1 MIIGDLLLLKG
12 YINKKQLKQALHR
25 QADNA
30 INYDKSQ
37 PLGRVLVEEGFVTKQ
52 DVAEALNDQS
62 VNKSSFE
69 YSEEVK
75 ENVMGRPTEIG
86 EGSKFTFDLKF
97 LITMGTVLVS
107 GCGIYFGITGQLNEL
122 ESKDSP
128 SRLEYNMIANEIDDL
143 KNAGNLDIITY
154 KLEEYDDTFKEIKQ
168 LESKLS
174 PVASDLEYIKTELS
188 NLRNKKNPEVDLS
201 DINHKIHKLSTSV
214 NNLTETINEYKEK
227 LEKLEKS
234 MGGRF

>member
-1 MIIGDLLLLKG
+1 MKIGDLLLLKG
-12 YINKKQLKQALHR
+12 YINKNQLRAALSKQAE
-25 QADNA
+25 NA

-37 PLGRVLVEEGFVTKQ
+37 PLGRVLVDEGYVTPQ
-52 DVAEALNDQS
+52 DVQEALNDQT
-62 VNKSSFE
+62 NHYTE
-69 YSEEVK
+69 TQED
-75 ENVMGRPTEIG
+75 VMAKPTTIG
-86 EGSKFTFDLKF
+86 EESKFTFDLKF

-143 KNAGNLDIITY
+143 KNAGNLDIMTY

>member
-1 MIIGDLLLLKG
+1 MKIGDLLLLKG
-12 YINKKQLKQALHR
+12 YINKKQLRAALSKQAE
-25 QADNA
+25 NA

-37 PLGRVLVEEGFVTKQ
+37 PLGRVLVDEGYVTPQ
-52 DVAEALNDQS
+52 DVQEALNDQT
-62 VNKSSFE
+62 NHYTE
-69 YSEEVK
+69 TQED
-75 ENVMGRPTEIG
+75 VMAKPTTIG
-86 EGSKFTFDLKF
+86 EESKFTFDLKV

-188 NLRNKKNPEVDLS
+188 SLRNKKNPEVDLS
-201 DINHKIHKLSTSV
+201 DINHKINNLSTSV